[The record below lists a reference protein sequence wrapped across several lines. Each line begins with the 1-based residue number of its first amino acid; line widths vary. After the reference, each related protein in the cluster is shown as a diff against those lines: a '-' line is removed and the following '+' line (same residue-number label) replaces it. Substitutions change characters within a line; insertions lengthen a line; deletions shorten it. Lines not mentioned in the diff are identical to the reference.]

1 MSAVR
6 DAVADRAVWALAIVA
21 LIGAIV
27 AGLCVFYQAGPGW
40 EGVPYV
46 EEPTFDQLWPM
57 RLQAIAG
64 FLAGPA
70 TIAAAGA
77 CIGLLIVIA
86 ARVRRG

>member
-1 MSAVR
+1 MSSFR

-21 LIGAIV
+21 LVGAIV
-27 AGLCVFYQAGPGW
+27 AAWCVFYQAGPGW

-46 EEPTFDQLWPM
+46 EEPTYDELWPM
-57 RLQAIAG
+57 RLQAIAS

-70 TIAAAGA
+70 TIAAVGA